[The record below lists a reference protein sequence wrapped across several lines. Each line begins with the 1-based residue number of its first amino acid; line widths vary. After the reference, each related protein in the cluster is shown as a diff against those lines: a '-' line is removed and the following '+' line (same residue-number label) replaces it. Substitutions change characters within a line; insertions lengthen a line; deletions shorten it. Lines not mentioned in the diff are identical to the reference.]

1 MIFLKFGWFEA
12 YKLFLVDLFST
23 PSSAPHAN
31 ERKQSPSESSVRNK
45 STVIL
50 LGCWFLGYV
59 TLKSPLKIAVAL
71 KYLKMTIFLGK
82 PSCQQKCK
90 NY

>member
-1 MIFLKFGWFEA
+1 MIFKKFGWFEA

-31 ERKQSPSESSVRNK
+31 ERKQSPSVRNK